1 MANVFNEY
9 GRVWE
14 CATDDILTFKVQTDA
29 DSGLKPVTIRKVVL
43 RPSTTA
49 YGVTFETL
57 NINSSPTLTLTA
69 DTFNVSGTNKIS
81 DAAGSAFTQASCTVG
96 NWLNITQSS
105 TGNNLGW
112 WYISAND
119 GSNVYIEVEIAGQ
132 STRILSNDTGGI
144 YTLSIYNP
152 ETCMV
157 MKSMTSSSDAEI
169 LSEIL
174 DWGDCGR
181 HFDNLS
187 MRALGGGTVDI
198 YLL

>member
-14 CATDDILTFKVQTDA
+14 CATDDILTFNVQTDA
-29 DSGLKPVTIRKVVL
+29 DSGLKPVTIRRVVY
-43 RPSTTA
+43 RPGTTA
-49 YGVTFETL
+49 FGVIFETL
-57 NINSSPTLTLTA
+57 NINSTPTLTLTA
-69 DTFNVSGTNKIS
+69 DTFNVTNTNRVS
-81 DAAGSAFTQASCTVG
+81 DAAGAAFTQNLCAVG

-119 GSNVYIEVEIAGQ
+119 GSNVYIDVQIVGQ
-132 STRILSNDTGGI
+132 STRIMTNDTGGI

-157 MKSMTSSSDAEI
+157 MTSMTSASAAEV
-169 LSEIL
+169 LSEPL

-187 MRALGGGTVDI
+187 MRALGGGVADI

>member
-14 CATDDILTFKVQTDA
+14 CATDDILTFNTQTDA
-29 DSGLKPVTIRKVVL
+29 DSGLKPITIRKIVY
-43 RPSTTA
+43 RPGTTA
-49 YGVTFETL
+49 YGVIFETL
-57 NINSSPTLTLTA
+57 NISSTPTLTLTA
-69 DTFNVSGTNKIS
+69 DTFSVTNTNRVSDDAGTALDDTNCVI
-81 DAAGSAFTQASCTVG
+81 GH
-96 NWLNITQSS
+96 WLHITKSS

-112 WYISAND
+112 WYISAVD
-119 GSNVYIEVEIAGQ
+119 GSHVYVDVQIVGQ
-132 STRILSNDTGGI
+132 SARIMTNDTSAI
-144 YTLSIYNP
+144 YTLSVYNP

-157 MKSMTSSSDAEI
+157 LTSMTSSSDAEI
-169 LSEIL
+169 KSEIL

-187 MRALGGGTVDI
+187 MRAIGGGTAEI